1 MSEVLTAEEVRD
13 HCRID
18 QVNSELAP
26 GSFTVALAS
35 PAAAGNVN
43 AGAHRYAATFVTS
56 DGETELG
63 IASSAVTV
71 ADAGVNGQVSLTGI
85 PLGGAAVTSR
95 KIYRTTAGGTV
106 YYLLATIANNTAT
119 TYTDNIADGSLGVGA
134 PTTNTT
140 DDPWITMMIR
150 SATKSA
156 EAITRKTMLTASL
169 TYVLDGW
176 TAVIYLPKSPV
187 QSVTSITYV
196 DENGTTQTLASDQY
210 RTDFVSEPARITP
223 AYDVTWPTVRSVTN
237 AVTVTYVAGYGA
249 AADVPAG
256 IKNWML
262 IRIKHYWD
270 NRSAVVTG
278 NSIEEFPRSYVDGL
292 LDDYAAPSF
301 SWMGQ

>member
-1 MSEVLTAEEVRD
+1 MSEVLTFQEVRD

-18 QVNSELAP
+18 QVNSEPAP

-35 PAAAGNVN
+35 PAAGNVN
-43 AGAHRYAATFVTS
+43 AGAHRYLSTFVTA
-56 DGETELG
+56 DGETEAG
-63 IASSAVTV
+63 IPSSVVTV

-95 KIYRTTAGGTV
+95 KIYRTTAGGTA

-140 DDPWITMMIR
+140 GDPWITMMIR
-150 SATKSA
+150 SATKTA
-156 EAITRKTMLTASL
+156 ESITRKVMLTASL
-169 TYVLDGW
+169 THVLDCW
-176 TAVIYLPKSPV
+176 PAVIYLPKSPV

-196 DENGTTQTLASDQY
+196 DENGATQTLASDQY
-210 RTDFVSEPARITP
+210 RTDLVSEPARITP
-223 AYDVTWPTVRSVTN
+223 AYDVTWPTIRNVTN

-249 AADVPAG
+249 AADIPAG

-262 IRIKHYWD
+262 VRIKHYWD
-270 NRSAVVTG
+270 NRGPVVTG
-278 NSIEEFPRSYVDGL
+278 NSVEEFPRSYVDGL